1 MTGERHWSEQ
11 TETTSLWG
19 IRLLMAVFRLGGR
32 VSFFLTLWPVVLV
45 FWLVSGNA
53 RRASNSWLRQVALF
67 ARGPAPGPF
76 ASLRHLWRFADTI
89 LDKLLAVSGF
99 FTQDS
104 LAVEGAEELLS
115 DKRGAVLVTAHTGCL
130 ELCQML
136 GEANPDTRRPV
147 TVLVHTRHAVRF
159 NAMIARLNPRF
170 AVNHIE
176 VTELTPQTAIDM
188 AERIARG
195 HWIVIVADR
204 TPIGSQAVLP
214 VTFMGRPAP
223 VAQGPFLL
231 ASLLEC
237 RIWSMICTRETRHAS
252 RARYRLRFTAIGTGE
267 KIGRRERAAALQA
280 LAQRWANAL
289 QSALIESPLDWFNFF
304 DFWHP
309 ADICR
314 SAASR
319 DSNS

>member
-1 MTGERHWSEQ
+1 MSTQPHWSEQ
-11 TETTSLWG
+11 TESTSLLG

-45 FWLVSGNA
+45 FWLVSGPA
-53 RRASNSWLRQVALF
+53 RRASSDWLKQVAHH
-67 ARGPAPGPF
+67 AERPAPRPF

-99 FTQDS
+99 FTDSS
-104 LAVEGAEELLS
+104 LAVEGADELLA
-115 DKRGAVLVTAHTGCL
+115 DTRGAVLVTAHTGCL

-136 GEANPDTRRPV
+136 GEANQRTRRPV

-159 NAMIARLNPRF
+159 NALIARINPRF

-176 VTELTPQTAIDM
+176 VTALTPQTAIEM
-188 AERIARG
+188 AQRIEQG

-214 VTFMGRPAP
+214 VTFMGRTAP
-223 VAQGPFLL
+223 VAQGPFLM
-231 ASLLEC
+231 AALLEC
-237 RIWSMICTRETRHAS
+237 RVWSMICTRETRPAS

-267 KIGRRERAAALQA
+267 KLGRKNRSAALQA
-280 LAQRWANAL
+280 MAQRWSDAL
-289 QSALIESPLDWFNFF
+289 ETAMVESPLDWFNFF
-304 DFWHP
+304 DFWRP
-309 ADICR
+309 ADSTR
-314 SAASR
+314 AAASR
-319 DSNS
+319 DRNH